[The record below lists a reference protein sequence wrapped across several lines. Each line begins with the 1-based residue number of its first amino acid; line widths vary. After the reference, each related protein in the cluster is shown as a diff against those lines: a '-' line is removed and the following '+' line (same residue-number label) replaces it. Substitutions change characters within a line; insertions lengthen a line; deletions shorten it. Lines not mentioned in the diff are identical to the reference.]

1 MRENLNCLK
10 NMLIFKDPLFPFYK
24 LLRRFSIKNRLFLS
38 FLFIIILLIFSVNS
52 LIISYQ
58 RKSLKKQYYQGLKYN
73 LEISSLELVDWLIF
87 FDPLKHDE
95 KVNFFKT
102 TPGIVYVMVIDK
114 KGKIVAHT
122 NASQLG
128 NFIPIESFTFK
139 NWEKVDSNGIRH
151 INLPIFKEDFY
162 MGAIRVGVSEI
173 ELEKFINQSIK
184 KLKKYLLFIS
194 GVFLVISLI
203 ISYFI
208 SITLT
213 QPLAKLKESIQKTQ
227 MNEFEL
233 CENEN
238 LILCKDLYQC
248 QETQCPAYGKTRCW
262 LYETSRKWCKKVLQK
277 DCEDCYVYKYSCKDE
292 LGYVIESFNKM
303 IVDLKFYM
311 EELNRATQEKIKLE
325 KISAVSEMAMVVAHE
340 IKNPLNSIK
349 AACSYLKANFKGEIF
364 QEFLSIIDK
373 ETQRLNEL
381 ITSFLTYAR
390 PISLKLEKAHINTI
404 IKDIIN
410 LMKTEFDEEGKVIEV
425 NLDQA
430 IPDFY
435 LDPSQIKQMILNLL
449 VNAEEATKEGD
460 KIWITT
466 QKEGDFVVISVKD
479 TGEGIPEEFLD
490 KIFDP
495 FFTTKVT
502 GSGLGLACVERI
514 VREHGGKITVFSK
527 KGEGTEFKVFLPIR
541 YEL

>member
-1 MRENLNCLK
+1 MRENLNYLK
-10 NMLIFKDPLFPFYK
+10 NMLIFKDPLSSFYK
-24 LLRRFSIKNRLFLS
+24 LLRRFSIRNRLFLS
-38 FLFIIILLIFSVNS
+38 FLFIIILLIFSVNF
-52 LIISYQ
+52 LIINYQ
-58 RKSLKKQYYQGLKYN
+58 KKSLKKQYYQGLKHN
-73 LEISSLELVDWLIF
+73 LEIFSLELVDGLIF
-87 FDPLKHDE
+87 FDPLKLDE
-95 KVNFFKT
+95 KVNSLKT

-114 KGKIVAHT
+114 KGKIVAHS

-128 NFIPIESFTFK
+128 NFIPINSFTFR
-139 NWEKVDSNGIRH
+139 NWEIVDSNKIRH
-151 INLPIFKEDFY
+151 INLPVFKEDFY
-162 MGAIRVGVSEI
+162 LGAVRVGVSEA
-173 ELEKFINQSIK
+173 ELEEFINQSIK
-184 KLKKYLLFIS
+184 TLKNYMIFIS
-194 GVFLVISLI
+194 GIFLVIALI
-203 ISYFI
+203 VSYFI

-213 QPLAKLKESIQKTQ
+213 QPLAKLKESIKKAQI
-227 MNEFEL
+227 NEFEL

-238 LILCKDLYQC
+238 LILCKDFYQC

-262 LYETSRKWCKKVLQK
+262 LYETSRKWCKEVLQK

-303 IVDLKFYM
+303 MVDLKFYM
-311 EELNRATQEKIKLE
+311 EELHRATQEKIKLE

-349 AACSYLKANFKGEIF
+349 AACSYLKANFKGKVF
-364 QEFLSIIDK
+364 QEFLSIIDR

-390 PISLKLEKAHINTI
+390 PISLKLEKANINTI
-404 IKDIIN
+404 IKDVIN
-410 LMKTEFDEEGKVIEV
+410 LMKTEFEEEGKIIEM
-425 NLDQA
+425 NLDQS
-430 IPDFY
+430 IPEFY
-435 LDPSQIKQMILNLL
+435 FDPSQIKQMILNLL
-449 VNAEEATKEGD
+449 VNAEDATKEGD
-460 KIWITT
+460 KIWVIT

-479 TGEGIPEEFLD
+479 TGEGIPEEILD
-490 KIFDP
+490 KIFEP

-527 KGEGTEFKVFLPIR
+527 KGEGTEFKVFLPIK